1 LSVRAHAIAMRRGDN
16 TGCHRL
22 RSPVSR
28 VSTLL
33 SVVVLAASLLAAP
46 ARADRA
52 LVERA
57 ASLDRLHALLVLRQG
72 RAVVEHV
79 QAGPG
84 LSAPASI
91 KSLSKTVLSAL
102 AGIAIERDMI
112 GSVDRPIV
120 EIIGREPAGADPR
133 VAGITLGHALSLQAG
148 LRSTSGR
155 YYGAWVRSDDWV
167 RHVLTRPFVA
177 EPGGRMIYSTGST
190 HLVSAA
196 LVAASGRSTL
206 ALAREWLGEPLDVR
220 VPDWMT
226 DPQGIHFGGNQMLLS
241 PRALARLGETYR
253 CGGRYRGAPIVPE
266 AWVRASWTAYGTSP
280 WSGDDYGYGW
290 FITELAGER
299 AYYGRGYGGQA
310 LFVVPSRAL
319 TLVVTSDPTPPSSGA
334 YFDRIKRLAARAV
347 AAAPTRAPT
356 AGC

>member
-1 LSVRAHAIAMRRGDN
+1 V
-16 TGCHRL
+16 
-22 RSPVSR
+22 
-28 VSTLL
+28 
-33 SVVVLAASLLAAP
+33 AS
-46 ARADRA
+46 
-52 LVERA
+52 
-57 ASLDRLHALLVLRQG
+57 
-72 RAVVEHV
+72 
-79 QAGPG
+79 
-84 LSAPASI
+84 
-91 KSLSKTVLSAL
+91 
-102 AGIAIERDMI
+102 
-112 GSVDRPIV
+112 
-120 EIIGREPAGADPR
+120 
-133 VAGITLGHALSLQAG
+133 ITLGHALSLRGG

-155 YYGAWVRSDDWV
+155 YYGAWVQSEDWV

-177 EPGGRMIYSTGST
+177 EPGGAMIYSTGST
-190 HLVSAA
+190 HLVAAA
-196 LVAASGRSTL
+196 LVAASSRSVL
-206 ALAREWLGEPLDVR
+206 ELARDWLGEPLDIR